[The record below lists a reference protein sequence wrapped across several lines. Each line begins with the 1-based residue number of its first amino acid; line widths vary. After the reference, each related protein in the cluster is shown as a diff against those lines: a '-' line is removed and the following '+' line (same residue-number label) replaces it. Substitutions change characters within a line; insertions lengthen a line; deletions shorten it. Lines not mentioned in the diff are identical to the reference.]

1 MTQGGLPRMLFL
13 ELLISTLAV
22 GGTRGVGTKPRG
34 REVKCSTS
42 DFRVGRSWEDG
53 VEGRELVKVPMIHFP
68 GPDPGRTK
76 VDRENWSRK
85 NKMRSGYG
93 QGPLQSN
100 LSALE
105 GAAPKSGMKLCSQSK
120 EGNVFG

>member
-1 MTQGGLPRMLFL
+1 MLFL

-22 GGTRGVGTKPRG
+22 GGTRGVDTKPRG

-42 DFRVGRSWEDG
+42 DFRAGRSWEDG
-53 VEGRELVKVPMIHFP
+53 VEGRELVKIPMIRFP
-68 GPDPGRTK
+68 GPDPGSAK

-85 NKMRSGYG
+85 NKMRSGCG

-105 GAAPKSGMKLCSQSK
+105 GVVPKSGMELCSQSK